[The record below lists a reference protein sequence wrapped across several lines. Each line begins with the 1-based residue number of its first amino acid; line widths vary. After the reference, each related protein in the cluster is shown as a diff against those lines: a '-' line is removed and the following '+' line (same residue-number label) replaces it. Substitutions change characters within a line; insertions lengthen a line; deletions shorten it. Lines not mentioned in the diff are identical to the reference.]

1 MSLAGPFQLATV
13 FDSVSQRKAP
23 EPHGKCRG
31 GEDVHEVGGLTPHSH
46 QPHCGRKERLLD
58 HSGRGCVA
66 MRQQDEATMWA
77 LQGIRRKTC

>member
-1 MSLAGPFQLATV
+1 MGSAEVGRMS
-13 FDSVSQRKAP
+13 S
-23 EPHGKCRG
+23 
-31 GEDVHEVGGLTPHSH
+31 EVGGLTPHSH